1 MPVATIDIGTNT
13 VLLLVATRDERGQL
27 VALQEEAE
35 ITRLG
40 QGVDKTKKLSPEAVE
55 RTSKALRRYAEI
67 ARKHGCI
74 GPGFVDVV
82 GTSAMRDAG
91 GSETIRDLVLREFGV
106 PARVISGDEEARL
119 TFRGAL
125 SGLTVEAG
133 PVAVYDIGGGSTEIV
148 LGEGEKIAF
157 ATSVDMGSVRLTE
170 RALPSDPPSP
180 AELLAAEEAAHKA
193 FAAVPALATAH
204 APVGIAGTM
213 TTLAAIA
220 MKMESYDGA
229 RVHGS
234 TLGLQK
240 LRDITRELAAMPLE
254 QRRKVTGLE
263 PKRAD
268 VIVAGG
274 LVAIAVLEKLGKT
287 EARISDRG
295 VRWGLAEVL
304 AAAQLHASTTE
315 QDQKPGGA

>member
-1 MPVATIDIGTNT
+1 VPVATIDIGTNT
-13 VLLLVATRDERGQL
+13 VLLLVAHRDEQGRL

-40 QGVDKTKKLSPEAVE
+40 QGVDKTKKLAPDAVE
-55 RTSKALRRYAEI
+55 RTSQTLTRYAGI
-67 ARKHGCI
+67 IRQHGCTA
-74 GPGFVDVV
+74 VDVV

-91 GSETIRDLVLREFGV
+91 GSEVIRELVQREMGV
-106 PARVISGDEEARL
+106 RARVISGDEEARL

-125 SGLTVEAG
+125 SGLDVPKG

-148 LGEGEKIAF
+148 LGEGDRIAF
-157 ATSVDMGSVRLTE
+157 ATSVDIGSVRLTE
-170 RALPSDPPSP
+170 RAIPSDPPRE
-180 AELLAAEEAAHKA
+180 AELAAAREAAKQA
-193 FAAVPALATAH
+193 FSAIPALSTEH

-213 TTLAAIA
+213 TTLAAIG
-220 MKMESYDGA
+220 MKMKDYDGA

-234 TLGLQK
+234 MLSLDR
-240 LRDITRELAAMPLE
+240 LREIVEELAALPLAA
-254 QRRKVTGLE
+254 RRNVTGLE

-274 LVAIAVLEKLGKT
+274 LIAIAVLEKLGKT

-304 AAAQLHASTTE
+304 ASREEEREKTGRA
-315 QDQKPGGA
+315 

>member
-13 VLLLVATRDERGQL
+13 VLLLVASRGERGQL

-40 QGVDKTKKLSPEAVE
+40 QGVDRTRQLAPEAVE
-55 RTSKALRRYAEI
+55 RTRNTLLRYAKI
-67 ARKHGCI
+67 IRAHGCSA
-74 GPGFVDVV
+74 VDVV

-91 GSETIRDLVLREFGV
+91 GSEAIRDLVQQELGV

-125 SGLTVEAG
+125 SGLTVPEG
-133 PVAVYDIGGGSTEIV
+133 PIAVYDIGGGSTEIV
-148 LGEGEKIAF
+148 LGDGEAIAF
-157 ATSVDMGSVRLTE
+157 ATSVDIGSVRLTE
-170 RALPSDPPSP
+170 RAMPSDPPTA
-180 AELLAAEEAAHKA
+180 AELVAAEQAAEQA
-193 FAAVPALATAH
+193 FSHVPSLATSH
-204 APVGIAGTM
+204 APIGIAGTM

-220 MKMESYDGA
+220 MKMKDYDGA

-234 TLGLQK
+234 VLTLAR
-240 LRDITRELAAMPLE
+240 LREITAELAQLPLAE
-254 QRRKVTGLE
+254 RRDVTGLE

-274 LVAIAVLEKLGKT
+274 LIAIAVLEKLGKT
-287 EARISDRG
+287 EALISDRG

-304 AAAQLHASTTE
+304 ASREEA
-315 QDQKPGGA
+315 KGGA

>member
-13 VLLLVATRDERGQL
+13 VLLLVASRDAQGQL

-40 QGVDKTKKLSPEAVE
+40 QGVDKTKKLAPDAVE
-55 RTSKALRRYAEI
+55 RTSSALLRYAKIIRE
-67 ARKHGCI
+67 HGCTA
-74 GPGFVDVV
+74 VDVV

-91 GSETIRDLVLREFGV
+91 GSEVIRELVQREMGV

-125 SGLTVEAG
+125 SGLTVPKG

-148 LGEGEKIAF
+148 LGEGDAIHYAN
-157 ATSVDMGSVRLTE
+157 SVDIGSVRLTE
-170 RALPSDPPSP
+170 RALPTDPPTAS
-180 AELLAAEEAAHKA
+180 ELSAATAAAKKA
-193 FAAVPALATAH
+193 FAEVPALVTAH

-220 MKMESYDGA
+220 MKMKDYDGA

-234 TLGLQK
+234 MLTLAR
-240 LRDITRELAAMPLE
+240 LREITGELALLPLAE
-254 QRRKVTGLE
+254 RREVTGLE

-287 EARISDRG
+287 EAQISDRG

-304 AAAQLHASTTE
+304 AS
-315 QDQKPGGA
+315 

>member
-13 VLLLVATRDERGQL
+13 VLLLVASRDAQGQL

-40 QGVDKTKKLSPEAVE
+40 QGVDKARMLAPEAVE
-55 RTSKALRRYAEI
+55 RTRNALLRYAKIIRE
-67 ARKHGCI
+67 HGCTA
-74 GPGFVDVV
+74 VDVV

-91 GSETIRDLVLREFGV
+91 GSEVIRDLVQREMGV

-125 SGLTVEAG
+125 SGLTVPNG

-148 LGEGEKIAF
+148 LGEGDAIHY
-157 ATSVDMGSVRLTE
+157 ATSVDIGSVRLTE
-170 RALPSDPPSP
+170 RTLPTDPPTG
-180 AELLAAEEAAHKA
+180 AELATASAAAKKA
-193 FAAVPALATAH
+193 FAEVPPLATAH

-220 MKMESYDGA
+220 MKMKDYDGA

-234 TLGLQK
+234 MLSLAR
-240 LRDITRELAAMPLE
+240 LREIVDELALLPLSG
-254 QRRKVTGLE
+254 RRQVTGLE

-304 AAAQLHASTTE
+304 AS
-315 QDQKPGGA
+315 